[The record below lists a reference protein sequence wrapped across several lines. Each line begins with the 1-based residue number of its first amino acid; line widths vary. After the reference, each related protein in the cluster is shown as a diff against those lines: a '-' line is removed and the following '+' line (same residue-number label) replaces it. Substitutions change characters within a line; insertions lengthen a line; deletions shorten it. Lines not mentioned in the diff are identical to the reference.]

1 MKHDGS
7 DGVMRMAR
15 GDWAAGRKPV
25 GLVVGGLGTVATA
38 VALVPLRT
46 RIDNT
51 NLALILVVVVVL
63 AAIVGDRTT
72 GAVAAIV
79 ATMSFDFFL
88 TQPYLSMRIESA
100 DDIET
105 ALILLAVGLIV
116 GEVAERGRRSRRES
130 ERAAQAIARVHRVSE
145 QIAHGATLDDVVGA
159 VRRELTGLLQL
170 RDCWLELP
178 PFQWPMPRV
187 ERGGTL
193 EAAEHH
199 WSRRGFAL
207 PEFGVQLPVLEAG
220 HEVGRLVLMSD
231 PAVTVTLEERV
242 IAVALAD
249 QLGSAAGMA
258 GPGAL
263 RDVSDEVSGRG

>member
-1 MKHDGS
+1 MQ
-7 DGVMRMAR
+7 MAR
-15 GDWAAGRKPV
+15 GDWASGRGPV
-25 GLVVGGLGTVATA
+25 GLVLGGLGTVVTA
-38 VALVPLRT
+38 IALVPLRN

-63 AAIVGDRTT
+63 AAIVGDRSS
-72 GAVAAIV
+72 GAVAAIT
-79 ATMSFDFFL
+79 ATMAFDFFL
-88 TQPYLSMRIESA
+88 TQPYLSMRIDSA

-130 ERAAQAIARVHRVSE
+130 ERAAQAIARVHRVSDR
-145 QIAHGATLDDVVGA
+145 IAHGATLDDIVQS

-178 PFQWPMPRV
+178 PFHWPMPRI

-193 EAAEHH
+193 EAVEHH
-199 WSRRGFAL
+199 WSGRGFAL
-207 PEFGVQLPVLEAG
+207 PDDGVQLPVLVAG
-220 HEVGRLVLMSD
+220 QEVGRLVLMSD

-242 IAVALAD
+242 VAVALSD
-249 QLGSAAGMA
+249 QLGSAAAMA

-263 RDVSDEVSGRG
+263 GEISDEVSGRG